1 MDERDGIEDHRP
13 GKTNRKAIASL
24 VLGILGLTGVL
35 FVAAIVAI
43 AIGHGAHREID
54 ATGTSGRAL
63 ATIGIVL
70 GWIGLI
76 WFTAFVIFFWLFADN
91 AGSGVELGVLADGA
105 WSAATVI
112 GITG

>member
-1 MDERDGIEDHRP
+1 MDEIEDHRA

-43 AIGHGAHREID
+43 AIGRGAHREID
-54 ATGTSGRAL
+54 ATGGSGRGL
-63 ATIGIVL
+63 ATTGIVL

-76 WFTAFVIFFWLFADN
+76 WFTAFIIFFWVFADSTGS
-91 AGSGVELGVLADGA
+91 AGD
-105 WSAATVI
+105 TVR
-112 GITG
+112 ITG